1 MAVDFNRKPSVMM
14 TAHDD
19 PELLKEARR
28 LGAHRVLKKPFE
40 MRDISAVVAR
50 AHACRTI

>member
-28 LGAHRVLKKPFE
+28 LGAHRVLKKPFD
-40 MRDISAVVAR
+40 MRDIPAVLAR
-50 AHACRTI
+50 AHACRAI